1 VGTRVKNFE
10 STGIAPNGRL
20 YAGDLN
26 AIQDQYADLSNFAQT
41 IDLANLR
48 IGETALQL
56 VRYGVAEARL
66 SGSMRIDGIFRPL
79 GGQVLVPLSQAQ
91 RDALTEAQRPYGLLI
106 LNTTYNRLEWN
117 SGPAAS
123 PAWTTIVQGT
133 LPDPEAVGVI
143 EMFGGETAPAGYLLC
158 DGAAISRTTFA
169 ALFSIVGTRFGAGDG
184 GSTFNLPDFRGR
196 MGVGKN
202 TANGDHAS
210 LGNNDGTSLA
220 QRRTKHRHTVN
231 DSGHSH
237 FGHAQAQSPY
247 LPQSGNYGTEWEYDG
262 QTGSAY
268 TGITVGPQ
276 TGYEPIDGASFLTIN
291 YIIKV

>member
-56 VRYGVAEARL
+56 LRYGAAEARL

-79 GGQVLVPLSQAQ
+79 GGEVLVPLTETQ
-91 RDALTEAQRPYGLLI
+91 RNALTVAQRPYGLLI

-117 SGPAAS
+117 SGSSAA
-123 PAWTTIVQGT
+123 PVWTTIVQGT
-133 LPDPEAVGVI
+133 LPDPEVVGVI
-143 EMFGGETAPAGYLLC
+143 KMYGGEAPPAGYLLC
-158 DGAAISRTTFA
+158 DGAAVSRTTFA
-169 ALFSIVGTRFGAGDG
+169 ALFAVIGGYYGAGDG
-184 GSTFNLPDFRGR
+184 ASTFNLPDFRGR
-196 MGVGKN
+196 VAVGKN
-202 TANGDHAS
+202 TANPYQDHGS
-210 LGNNDGTSLA
+210 LGNSDGTPVHA
-220 QRRTKHRHTVN
+220 RRTRHRHTVG
-231 DSGHSH
+231 DPGHSH
-237 FGHAQAQSPY
+237 YDRGGARPFPAH
-247 LPQSGNYGTEWEYDG
+247 GNYADTYDAEG
-262 QTGSAY
+262 WTGAST

-276 TGYEPIDGASFLTIN
+276 SGYEPVDGASFLTVN
-291 YIIKV
+291 FIIKA